1 MVRTIENKETSMK
14 NMVSQNIVNENCND
28 EFMMYE
34 WLLMN
39 AYTLYVVELKIIF
52 FVHLHVNRKFNISN
66 AYKPN

>member
-34 WLLMN
+34 
-39 AYTLYVVELKIIF
+39 
-52 FVHLHVNRKFNISN
+52 
-66 AYKPN
+66 